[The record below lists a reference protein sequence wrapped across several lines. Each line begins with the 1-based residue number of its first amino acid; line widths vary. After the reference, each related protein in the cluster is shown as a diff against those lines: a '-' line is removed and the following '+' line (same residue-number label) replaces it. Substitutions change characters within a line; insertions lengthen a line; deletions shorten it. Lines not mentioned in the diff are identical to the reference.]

1 MAIVLLLRVQIF
13 LLVAVFLC
21 ETIKPKLSLNLSCV
35 RVFLPFSFSV
45 AFLHS
50 VTMVTNPP
58 TSLPY
63 PIHFLKF
70 SGTSDSFAEAPWD
83 VNSFSTNSSMAILL
97 YLYFEE
103 PMQNATLIQFEGNS
117 GGFELMLESGI
128 LKARFHSL
136 DGTKFEHSAPE
147 FDLKAHEWH
156 FVGAEY
162 NHLWD
167 PDDQFDLLYVS
178 ESAFNATAHVS
189 TLRNVGNIPDIDIS
203 GCLRIGKNFNGDMA
217 FHGYM
222 SCLQFYEVSV
232 YHPKEILKIDLFMK
246 CDPNLWTLDCEFV
259 YDF

>member
-1 MAIVLLLRVQIF
+1 
-13 LLVAVFLC
+13 
-21 ETIKPKLSLNLSCV
+21 
-35 RVFLPFSFSV
+35 
-45 AFLHS
+45 
-50 VTMVTNPP
+50 MVTNPP

-83 VNSFSTNSSMAILL
+83 VNSFSTNTSMAILL
-97 YLYFEE
+97 YIYFEE

-147 FDLKAHEWH
+147 FDLKAHKWH

-167 PDDQFDLLYVS
+167 PNDQFDLLYVS

-203 GCLRIGKNFNGDMA
+203 GCLRIGKNFNGEMA

-232 YHPKEILKIDLFMK
+232 YHPKEILKDLFVK
-246 CDPNLWTLDCEFV
+246 CDPNLWTMDCEFV
-259 YDF
+259 YDFWIFIFIYVLTNWNNNLTMHVI